1 MIEKIHTAGNV
12 ASGIWPRLPGE
23 IQEIARK
30 VANYFA
36 PESDASATAE
46 YYEINVELPG
56 ITQDDVEVSVH
67 DHVLT
72 VRGEKHVQREEKGK
86 TYFFSER
93 AFGTFQRSFR
103 LPPDSVGD
111 EIEASFKDGL
121 LTIRVPKSG
130 STKKSGRKIEIRTE
144 KI

>member
-1 MIEKIHTAGNV
+1 
-12 ASGIWPRLPGE
+12 LPGE
-23 IQEIARK
+23 IHDIARK

-36 PESDASATAE
+36 PESDASATNE

-56 ITQDDVEVSVH
+56 ISQDDVDVSVH
-67 DHVLT
+67 EHVLT
-72 VRGEKHVQREEKGK
+72 IKGEKHVEHEEKGK

-111 EIEASFKDGL
+111 KIEANFKDGL
-121 LTIRVPKSG
+121 LNIRVPKSG
-130 STKKSGRKIEIRTE
+130 PTPESARKIEI
-144 KI
+144 KSG

>member
-1 MIEKIHTAGNV
+1 
-12 ASGIWPRLPGE
+12 LPGE
-23 IQEIARK
+23 IQNIARK

-36 PESDASATAE
+36 PESDASATND

-56 ITQDDVEVSVH
+56 ISQENIDVSVH

-72 VRGEKHVQREEKGK
+72 VKGEKKVEREEKGK

-93 AFGTFQRSFR
+93 AYGTFLRSFR

-111 EIEASFKDGL
+111 EIEANFKDGL

-130 STKKSGRKIEIRTE
+130 PKPDSTKKIEVRAD
-144 KI
+144 